1 MDYRLTA
8 FMSHM
13 SVINLIERG
22 GGGGCERGGIHF
34 YTTLQRVYV
43 APTSSSSSSL
53 FKNTVNTSGIKKLM

>member
-22 GGGGCERGGIHF
+22 GGGCERGVIHF